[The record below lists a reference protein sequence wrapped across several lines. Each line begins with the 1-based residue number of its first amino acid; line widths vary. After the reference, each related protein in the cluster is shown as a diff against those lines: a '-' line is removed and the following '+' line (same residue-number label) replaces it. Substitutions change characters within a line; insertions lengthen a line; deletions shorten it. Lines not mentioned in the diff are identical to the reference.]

1 MGRKRKH
8 FDYRQFYREYYG
20 IDFGPEMAVHHI
32 DFNHENNSIDNLLLM
47 PKKLH
52 AKYHFAVSCLN
63 GSGTGEVNESVKL
76 NWIEGVCMQKS
87 RFKTLYEALDELEP
101 WLAYKKSLEM
111 DRFNRLNQLLH
122 QQEAVNG
129 RS

>member
-76 NWIEGVCMQKS
+76 NWIEGVYTQKS

-101 WLAYKKSLEM
+101 WLAYKKSLEI
-111 DRFNRLNQLLH
+111 DRFNRLNQFNSINRR
-122 QQEAVNG
+122 Q
-129 RS
+129 